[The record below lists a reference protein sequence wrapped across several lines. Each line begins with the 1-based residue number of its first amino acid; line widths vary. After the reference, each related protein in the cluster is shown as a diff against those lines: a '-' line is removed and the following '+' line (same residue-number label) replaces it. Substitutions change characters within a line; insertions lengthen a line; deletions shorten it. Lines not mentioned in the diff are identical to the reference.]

1 MSDELVKDLQ
11 KEREDISV
19 VGNRIK
25 AAARGIYYIVMG
37 ETSASSSGIEEG
49 FYAMLHNTKELK
61 KYIQVIS
68 SLLNSAGNTPK
79 LTSKCRAYVDS
90 NVSKIINEFV
100 SANKGYDEV
109 KHVSDLIKEVCIQYL
124 LTAGVNPVIKFK
136 SVNLDVACT
145 DEELELIANY
155 IVNNPVLNTGSSK
168 SKDSGLFESFAEKF
182 LEDSTDTIVAD
193 YKTVKSISG
202 AIVYL
207 FESKAV
213 SKVSE
218 PKWVAE
224 GVSNLVSDNDLEDIA
239 KIAELTKGALS
250 TSILNDCKEFAEK
263 KSNVFVETYLVYIY
277 NKFIKDSRAEIELLH
292 DYYNLRKHI
301 EQVCI
306 AMSK

>member
-1 MSDELVKDLQ
+1 MSKELVVNFT
-11 KEREDISV
+11 ERREDISA
-19 VGNRIK
+19 VGNKIK

-49 FYAMLHNTKELK
+49 FYAMLHNTEELK
-61 KYIQVIS
+61 KCISVITS
-68 SLLNSAGNTPK
+68 FLNSAGNTTK
-79 LTSKCRAYVDS
+79 LTNKCRAYIDS
-90 NVSKIINEFV
+90 NISKIIDEFV

-124 LTAGVNPVIKFK
+124 LTADVNPMIKFE
-136 SVNLDVACT
+136 SVDLNAICT
-145 DEELELIANY
+145 DEELELIADY
-155 IVNNPVLNTGSSK
+155 IRNNPSLKVSS
-168 SKDSGLFESFAEKF
+168 SETKDSGLFESFAKEF
-182 LEDSTDTIVAD
+182 VEDSIDTCVED
-193 YKTVKSISG
+193 YNTVKSISG
-202 AIVYL
+202 TIVYL

-224 GVSNLVSDNDLEDIA
+224 GVCRLISDNDLGDIA

-250 TSILNDCKEFAEK
+250 TSTLNDCKEFAEK
-263 KSNVFVETYLVYIY
+263 KSNVFVETYLIYIY
-277 NKFIKDSRAEIELLH
+277 NKFIKDGRAEIELLH

-306 AMSK
+306 EMSK

>member
-1 MSDELVKDLQ
+1 MSEELGMDLQ
-11 KEREDISV
+11 KENIGV

-37 ETSASSSGIEEG
+37 ETSASGSSIEEG
-49 FYAMLHNTKELK
+49 FYAMLHNTEELK
-61 KYIQVIS
+61 RYIQVIA
-68 SLLNSAGNTPK
+68 SLLNSAGNTTK
-79 LTSKCRAYVDS
+79 LTSKCRAYIDS
-90 NVSKIINEFV
+90 NISKIIEEFV

-124 LTAGVNPVIKFK
+124 LVAGLNPIIKFK
-136 SVNLDVACT
+136 SVDLDSNCT
-145 DEELELIANY
+145 DEELELLVDY
-155 IVNNPVLNTGSSK
+155 IRNTPALKVVSSE
-168 SKDSGLFESFAEKF
+168 SKGSGLFESFAEEF
-182 LEDSTDTIVAD
+182 VEDSTDTRVED
-193 YKTVKSISG
+193 YNTVKSISG
-202 AIVYL
+202 TIVYL

-213 SKVSE
+213 SKAPV

-224 GVSNLVSDNDLEDIA
+224 GVCYLISDNDLGDIA

-263 KSNVFVETYLVYIY
+263 KSNVFIETYLVYIY
-277 NKFIKDSRAEIELLH
+277 NKFIKDGRAEIELLH

-306 AMSK
+306 AMIK

>member
-1 MSDELVKDLQ
+1 MSEELGMDLQ
-11 KEREDISV
+11 KENISV
-19 VGNRIK
+19 VGNKIK

-37 ETSASSSGIEEG
+37 ETSASSSSTEEG
-49 FYAMLHNTKELK
+49 FYAILHSTEELK
-61 KYIQVIS
+61 RYIQVIA

-79 LTSKCRAYVDS
+79 LTGKCRAYIDS

-100 SANKGYDEV
+100 SANKDYDEA

-124 LTAGVNPVIKFK
+124 LTAGINPIIKFK
-136 SVNLDVACT
+136 SVDLDSNCT
-145 DEELELIANY
+145 DEELELLADY
-155 IVNNPVLNTGSSK
+155 IRNTPALKIDSSE
-168 SKDSGLFESFAEKF
+168 SKGSGLFESFAKEF
-182 LEDSTDTIVAD
+182 VEDSTDTRVED
-193 YKTVKSISG
+193 YNTVKSISG
-202 AIVYL
+202 TIVYL

-224 GVSNLVSDNDLEDIA
+224 GVSNLVSDNDLGDIA
-239 KIAELTKGALS
+239 MIAELTKRALS
-250 TSILNDCKEFAEK
+250 TSILSDCNEFAKK
-263 KSNVFVETYLVYIY
+263 KSNVFVETYLVYIF
-277 NKFIKDSRAEIELLH
+277 NKFIKDGRAEIELLH